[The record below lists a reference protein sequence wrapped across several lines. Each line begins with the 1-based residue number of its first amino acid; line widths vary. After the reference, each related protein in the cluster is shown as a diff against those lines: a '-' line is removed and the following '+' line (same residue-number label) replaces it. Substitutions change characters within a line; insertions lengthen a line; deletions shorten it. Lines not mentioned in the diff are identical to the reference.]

1 MEKEKIV
8 LIGGGG
14 HCRSVIDVIEQQNR
28 YEIIGIVDKKEL
40 LGRDVLGYKIIACDD
55 SLETIFETCKNAI
68 ITVGQIKTSEIR
80 VKLFEKLQIIGF
92 NFPTVISPLAYVS
105 RHSCVSE
112 GTIIMHHAL
121 INSNVTIGKN
131 CIINSKA
138 LIEHDSIIGD
148 NCHISTA
155 AVVNGG
161 VCVKNGTFY
170 GSNATSKED
179 VSLEGF
185 IKAGSLVK

>member
-14 HCRSVIDVIEQQNR
+14 HCHSVIDVLEQQNR
-28 YEIIGIVDKKEL
+28 YEIIGIIDKKEL
-40 LGRDVLGYKIIACDD
+40 LGESVLGYKIIGTDND
-55 SLETIFETCKNAI
+55 LEDIFQICKNAI
-68 ITVGQIKTSEIR
+68 ITVGQIKTNEIR
-80 VKLFEKLQIIGF
+80 VKLFEKLKTIGF
-92 NFPTVISPLAYVS
+92 NFPTIISPLAYVS
-105 RHSCVSE
+105 KHSCVSE

-131 CIINSKA
+131 CIVNSKA

-155 AVVNGG
+155 SVVNGG
-161 VCVKNGTFY
+161 VIIKNGTFY
-170 GSNATSKED
+170 GSNATSKEN